1 MHLTE
6 WLSRAKRYQR
16 SGMFQVAVLVALV
29 FLLFSFMIRS
39 VSTNQVATTE
49 IDSRFVIDASL
60 DALANKAGFDYDSGL
75 DYTQR
80 SVKINVGQVN
90 DIRWPRV
97 LMAAL
102 VGAALA
108 LAGST
113 LQGIF
118 RNPLADP
125 GLIGVSSGAAVGA
138 ITAILMGL
146 NFSRFLDAL
155 PYLFVIDPS
164 NLSGVRFAQMV
175 AAFGM
180 GLLMT
185 LLVYRLSRLSG
196 RTSTTNLLLVGL
208 AVNSIGGAYVGL
220 ATYIGNEKQTTDII
234 FWSLGSVA
242 NTKWEDV
249 YLILPFVIIGAIILP
264 FYSRQL
270 NVMTLGEDEAHN
282 LGVNTERLRR
292 VTTALSALLVGVSV
306 GFAGMIA
313 FVGLVIPHLMRLIM
327 GPDHRIVLPT
337 SMLGGAIFLVAADMF
352 GRTLPNPTSD
362 GITVEIP
369 VGILTA
375 LVGGPLF
382 LLLILQMRRD

>member
-16 SGMFQVAVLVALV
+16 SGIFQIVILVALV
-29 FLLFSFMIRS
+29 FLLLGIMIRS

-49 IDSRFVIDASL
+49 IDSQFVIDASL
-60 DALANKAGFDYDSGL
+60 DALADKVGLNYDSGL

-80 SVKINVGQVN
+80 LVKINVGQVN

-113 LQGIF
+113 LQGVF

-146 NFSRFLDAL
+146 NFSKFLDAL
-155 PYLFVIDPS
+155 PYLIIIDPS
-164 NLSGVRFAQMV
+164 NLSGVKFAQMV
-175 AAFGM
+175 VAFGA

-185 LLVYRLSRLSG
+185 LLVYRLSRLGG

-208 AVNSIGGAYVGL
+208 AINSIGGAYVGL
-220 ATYIGNEKQTTDII
+220 ATYIGNERQTTDII

-249 YLILPFVIIGAIILP
+249 YLILPFVVIGAVVLP
-264 FYSRQL
+264 FFSRQL

-292 VTTALSALLVGVSV
+292 VTTALCALLVGVSV

-313 FVGLVIPHLMRLIM
+313 FVGLVIPHVVRLIM

-337 SMLGGAIFLVAADMF
+337 SILGGAIFLVAADMF

-362 GITVEIP
+362 GIAIEVP

>member
-1 MHLTE
+1 MHLIE
-6 WLSRAKRYQR
+6 WFNRAKRYQR
-16 SGMFQVAVLVALV
+16 SWFFQTMMLVGMA
-29 FLLFSFMIRS
+29 FLLFGLMIRS

-49 IDSRFVIDASL
+49 IDSQFVIKASL
-60 DALANKAGFDYDSGL
+60 DSLTDKLGISYESGL
-75 DYTQR
+75 DYDQR
-80 SVKINVGQVN
+80 LVRINVGQVN
-90 DIRWPRV
+90 AIRWPRV

-102 VGAALA
+102 VGSALA

-113 LQGIF
+113 LQGVF

-138 ITAILMGL
+138 ITAILLGL

-155 PYLFVIDPS
+155 PSLIIIDPV
-164 NLSGVRFAQMV
+164 NLSGVRFAQMLT
-175 AAFGM
+175 AFGT
-180 GLLMT
+180 GLLIT
-185 LLVYRLSRLSG
+185 LVVYRLSRLSG

-220 ATYIGNEKQTTDII
+220 ATYIGNERQTTDII

-249 YLILPFVIIGAIILP
+249 YLVVPFVVASLVILPLFA
-264 FYSRQL
+264 RQL

-292 VTTALSALLVGVSV
+292 ITIALSALLVGVSV

-313 FVGLVIPHLMRLIM
+313 FVGLVVPHLTRLIM
-327 GPDHRIVLPT
+327 GPDHRIVLPM
-337 SMLGGAIFLVAADMF
+337 SALGGAVFLVAADMF
-352 GRTLPNPTSD
+352 GRALPNPTSE
-362 GITVEIP
+362 GIMVEVP

-382 LLLILQMRRD
+382 LLLILQLRRD

>member
-1 MHLTE
+1 MHLIE
-6 WLSRAKRYQR
+6 WFNRAKRYQR
-16 SGMFQVAVLVALV
+16 SWFFQTMMLVGMA
-29 FLLFSFMIRS
+29 FLLFGLMIRS

-49 IDSRFVIDASL
+49 IDSQFVIKASL
-60 DALANKAGFDYDSGL
+60 DSLTDKLGISYESGL
-75 DYTQR
+75 DYDQR
-80 SVKINVGQVN
+80 LVRINVGQVN
-90 DIRWPRV
+90 TIRWPRV

-102 VGAALA
+102 VGSALA

-113 LQGIF
+113 LQGVF

-138 ITAILMGL
+138 ITAILLGF

-155 PYLFVIDPS
+155 PSLIIIDPS
-164 NLSGVRFAQMV
+164 NLSGIRFAQMLI
-175 AAFGM
+175 AFGM
-180 GLLMT
+180 GLLIT
-185 LLVYRLSRLSG
+185 LVVYRLSRLSG

-220 ATYIGNEKQTTDII
+220 ATYIGNERQTTDII

-249 YLILPFVIIGAIILP
+249 YLVIPFVVAGMVILPLFA
-264 FYSRQL
+264 RQL

-292 VTTALSALLVGVSV
+292 ITIALSALLVGVSV

-313 FVGLVIPHLMRLIM
+313 FVGLVVPHLTRLVM
-327 GPDHRIVLPT
+327 GPDHRIVLPM
-337 SMLGGAIFLVAADMF
+337 SALGGAVFLVTADMF
-352 GRTLPNPTSD
+352 GRTLPNPTSE
-362 GITVEIP
+362 GIMVEIP

-382 LLLILQMRRD
+382 LLLILQLRRD